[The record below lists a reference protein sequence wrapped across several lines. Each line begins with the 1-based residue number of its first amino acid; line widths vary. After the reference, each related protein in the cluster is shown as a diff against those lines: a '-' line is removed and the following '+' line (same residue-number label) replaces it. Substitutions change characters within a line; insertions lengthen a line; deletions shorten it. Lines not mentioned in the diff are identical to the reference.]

1 MPWSSSLR
9 RLSLAIATAVMSAG
23 CAHSPSYDPQDPLEK
38 ANRAVFTFNA
48 AADTYVIRP
57 IADGYT
63 RVVPDFARTGI
74 RNFLSNLFYPTVII
88 NDVLQWKWTQ
98 AGLDTARFLTNTTAG
113 LGGLLDV
120 ATEAGLPAHD
130 EDFGQTLGYWGLGQG
145 WFIMIPLL
153 GPSSN
158 RDFVGLGVNAYTNP
172 TVLMDAGP
180 RLAVTGMVT
189 VDTRAALLGTDRLVN
204 QQFDPYTFLR
214 SAYLDRRHN
223 LVHDGSPPP
232 EEMDFD
238 LDFDE

>member
-1 MPWSSSLR
+1 MHTNTFVR
-9 RLSLAIATAVMSAG
+9 RLSLALLTAAVVSG
-23 CAHSPSYDPQDPLEK
+23 CAHSPSYDPLDPLER

-48 AADTYVIRP
+48 ATDTYVIRP
-57 IADGYT
+57 IAKGYT
-63 RVVPDFARTGI
+63 RIVPDFARSGI

-88 NDVLQWKWTQ
+88 NDVLQWKWKQ

-113 LGGLLDV
+113 LGGLMDV
-120 ATEAGLPAHD
+120 ATAAGMPAHD

-158 RDFVGLGVNAYTNP
+158 RDLIGLGVDCYSNP
-172 TVLMDAGP
+172 TILMDTGP
-180 RLAVTGMVT
+180 RLGTVALVT
-189 VDTRAALLGTDRLVN
+189 VDTRASLLGTDKLVN
-204 QQFDPYTFLR
+204 QQFDPYAFLR

-232 EEMDFD
+232 EAVDFD
-238 LDFDE
+238 FDFDE